1 MTKMSLKLISKHEF
15 TIKCFKHALMF
26 EYLRILTYKVFPK
39 HEFRNILVNM
49 FLLMNLLMKIISN
62 YDCAKFSKCLSL
74 KIILACFSLYLKY
87 SKIYSNPS
95 GEIFLCIEVI

>member
-1 MTKMSLKLISKHEF
+1 MSLKLISKHEF

-39 HEFRNILVNM
+39 HEFRNILV
-49 FLLMNLLMKIISN
+49 MKIISN
-62 YDCAKFSKCLSL
+62 HDCAKFSKCLSL